1 MLHRDFTVKQ
11 RETSTKNPNPIRNPI
26 WVDKKSKTQ
35 VAETDFMNWVFGFGS
50 ELYRNCM
57 NREKDG
63 SFEGVIG
70 PLTQSFEVLIGLA
83 AGK

>member
-1 MLHRDFTVKQ
+1 
-11 RETSTKNPNPIRNPI
+11 
-26 WVDKKSKTQ
+26 
-35 VAETDFMNWVFGFGS
+35 MNWVFGFGS

-70 PLTQSFEVLIGLA
+70 PLTQSFEVLIRLA